1 MTKENSIMC
10 NDFKTYE
17 EYKEPLI
24 KLGRRHGLN
33 LDLDNPKTIQDK
45 INWLKIYDSTP
56 LKTKCADKIQLHD
69 YCKEKLGKD
78 ICVPI
83 IAIYDKVDDI
93 EWNKL
98 PERFVI
104 KCNHG
109 SGMNIIVKD
118 KNTLNID
125 DAKRKLVQWMNTD
138 FAFRVGY
145 EMHYHDIPRK
155 IFVEEY
161 KEDEKQ
167 TKSLFDYKF
176 WCFNGEPKCYTINDG
191 VGHGDIIYYDMN
203 DNLIDPY
210 NLAKPDMRYKKP
222 FLFDEM
228 VKHSRKLSEDFKFVR
243 VDFYEVN
250 DRLYLGELTFTPGA
264 GFFNYKK
271 REYNDIFGDF
281 LNLGNNKIEK
291 KKIIVSMTSWTKRID
306 NVSRVLES
314 LLHQDLEPDLIQINL
329 SKDEFKNKENDLPKD
344 LIKIIENNKRVH
356 IEWVSKND
364 GVFKKIVPTLK
375 RHYGEDYYLLS
386 VDDDWIYRHDYIKIM
401 VDYIEKY
408 NSDAFC
414 LYKPSCVIGN
424 RMIYKSNIFS
434 NDFWE
439 KLSDDVISTRIDD
452 AYIWHYLKEKNKVVS
467 GFRPD
472 DTPDITKKFNPV
484 YPNSNNSETGNY
496 SVQEITRANNIISKI
511 KF

>member
-1 MTKENSIMC
+1 MS

-83 IAIYDKVDDI
+83 IAVYDKVDDI

-125 DAKRKLVQWMNTD
+125 DAKRKLTQWMNTD

-176 WCFNGEPKCYTINDG
+176 WCFNGEPKFMTINNG
-191 VGHGDIIYYDMN
+191 YGHGEMLYYDMSFN
-203 DNLIDPY
+203 KIDIVRFDFSVAHTNFEKPKNFNL
-210 NLAKPDMRYKKP
+210 
-222 FLFDEM
+222 M
-228 VKHSRKLSEDFKFVR
+228 VEYSKKLSKDFKLVR

-250 DRLYLGELTFTPGA
+250 DKLYLGELTFTPGA
-264 GFFNYKK
+264 GFFRYRNQ
-271 REYNDIFGDF
+271 NDD
-281 LNLGNNKIEK
+281 
-291 KKIIVSMTSWTKRID
+291 KKIGDM
-306 NVSRVLES
+306 L
-314 LLHQDLEPDLIQINL
+314 
-329 SKDEFKNKENDLPKD
+329 
-344 LIKIIENNKRVH
+344 
-356 IEWVSKND
+356 
-364 GVFKKIVPTLK
+364 
-375 RHYGEDYYLLS
+375 YL
-386 VDDDWIYRHDYIKIM
+386 D
-401 VDYIEKY
+401 
-408 NSDAFC
+408 
-414 LYKPSCVIGN
+414 
-424 RMIYKSNIFS
+424 SN
-434 NDFWE
+434 
-439 KLSDDVISTRIDD
+439 
-452 AYIWHYLKEKNKVVS
+452 
-467 GFRPD
+467 
-472 DTPDITKKFNPV
+472 
-484 YPNSNNSETGNY
+484 
-496 SVQEITRANNIISKI
+496 
-511 KF
+511 